1 MDLTSSTT
9 WGVVYVVTEW
19 MIRLGMLIFVPFRR
33 SPEAAKGWLLLVF
46 FLPWPGLMLYLVI
59 GRPTYPRWRMER
71 FLRLPSLFRPI
82 LDRLESTMLKFRA
95 ASLSEMPQVA
105 VLVQNLGNLRLL
117 KEN

>member
-1 MDLTSSTT
+1 MDLTSGTT

-46 FLPWPGLMLYLVI
+46 FLPWPALLLYLVI
-59 GRPTYPRWRMER
+59 GRPTYPRWRTER

-82 LDRLESTMLKFRA
+82 LNRLESAMGEVRGGTARTK
-95 ASLSEMPQVA
+95 PA
-105 VLVQNLGNLRLL
+105 VGGLAR
-117 KEN
+117 